1 MNRKNPPLIIG
12 FMLSLLLATVSA
24 GCSSDVD
31 ESHEQRVPV
40 SFSTSFF
47 KVSTTRSTLDN
58 IWPNNFQITI
68 SDGTG
73 KTYTYQTADNSSELA
88 SGATSSLKPVTDA
101 IYWDNPTVVFSAWAP
116 AGGTAAPASWT
127 VPADQSILDNSDPDN
142 PKGISDAAYLANDL
156 LYCPP
161 EITTFTFQQSTPIH
175 LQFHHE
181 LARIIVRIN
190 SSYTEGHEE
199 TVDEVTVTKKEVVEN
214 VAFGGNRLALSGTI
228 THSTTGANGS
238 TTWAL
243 PETKNLSITKMRP
256 LASLTNASNNV
267 YAFECIVI
275 PQANTTTTDAL
286 IDITTSGA
294 EDHTHTLVAR
304 TYTYKSAF
312 EFKSGYQY
320 TYDLA
325 ISEQGTVTLDRVKVQ
340 DWDGTVV
347 AVDNGAVIPANS
359 YPMPSTSEP
368 PSEPEPNP

>member
-1 MNRKNPPLIIG
+1 MTMNRKNNPLIIG
-12 FMLSLLLATVSA
+12 FMLSLLLAILSV
-24 GCSSDVD
+24 GCSSDID
-31 ESHEQRVPV
+31 ESQEQRVPV

-47 KVSTTRSTLDN
+47 KVSTATRSTLDN
-58 IWPNNFQITI
+58 IWPNNFQVTI

-73 KTYTYQTADNSSELA
+73 KTYTYQTADNSSTLA
-88 SGATSSLKPVTDA
+88 SGEETTLKPVTDV

-116 AGGTAAPASWT
+116 ARDILPAGWT
-127 VPADQSILDNSDPDN
+127 VPADQSILNNTDPDN
-142 PKGISDAAYLANDL
+142 ITGISDAAYLANDL

-161 EITTFTFQQSTPIH
+161 EITTFYFQQSTPIL

-190 SSYTEGHEE
+190 SNYTEGHEE
-199 TVDEVTVTKKEVVEN
+199 TVGTEKVTKKEVVEN

-228 THSTTGANGS
+228 THSTTGVKGS

-267 YAFECIVI
+267 YAFECMVI
-275 PQANTTTTDAL
+275 PQANATATDPL

-325 ISEQGTVTLDRVKVQ
+325 ISEQGTVTLDRVKVE
-340 DWDGTVV
+340 DWDATVV
-347 AVDNGAVIPANS
+347 PVNNGAVIPPNS
-359 YPMPSTSEP
+359 YPGLES
-368 PSEPEPNP
+368 NP

>member
-1 MNRKNPPLIIG
+1 MNRKNTPLIIG
-12 FMLSLLLATVSA
+12 FMLSLLLAILSV

-88 SGATSSLKPVTDA
+88 SGAASPLKPVTDI

-116 AGGTAAPASWT
+116 AGGTAAPTSWT
-127 VPADQSILDNSDPDN
+127 VPADQRT
-142 PKGISDAAYLANDL
+142 ISDADYLVNDR

-161 EITTFTFQQSTPIH
+161 EITSFTFRQSEAIH

-190 SSYTEGHEE
+190 SNYTEGHVE
-199 TVDEVTVTKKEVVEN
+199 TVNEQQVIKKEVVEN
-214 VAFGGNRLALSGTI
+214 VSFGGSRLALSGTI
-228 THSTTGANGS
+228 THSKTGVNSS
-238 TTWAL
+238 TTWTL
-243 PETKNLSITKMRP
+243 PETKNLSITSMRP

-275 PQANTTTTDAL
+275 PQANTTGTDPL

-294 EDHTHTLVAR
+294 EDHNHTLVAR

-312 EFKSGYQY
+312 EFQSGYQY

-340 DWDGTVV
+340 DWDATVSV
-347 AVDNGAVIPANS
+347 NNGAVIPPNS
-359 YPMPSTSEP
+359 YPGLES
-368 PSEPEPNP
+368 NP

>member
-1 MNRKNPPLIIG
+1 MNRKNNPLIIG
-12 FMLSLLLATVSA
+12 FMLSLLLAMLSV
-24 GCSSDVD
+24 GCSSDID
-31 ESHEQRVPV
+31 ESQEQRVPV

-101 IYWDNPTVVFSAWAP
+101 IYWDNPSVVFSAWAP
-116 AGGTAAPASWT
+116 AGGSAAPTSWD
-127 VPADQSILDNSDPDN
+127 VPADQRT
-142 PKGISDAAYLANDL
+142 ISDADYLVNDR

-161 EITTFTFQQSTPIH
+161 EITPFTFQQSTPIH

-199 TVDEVTVTKKEVVEN
+199 TVDEVKVTKKEVVEN

-228 THSTTGANGS
+228 THSTTGVNG
-238 TTWAL
+238 TTGWTL
-243 PETKNLSITKMRP
+243 SETKNLSITKMRP

-294 EDHTHTLVAR
+294 EDHTHTLVER

-312 EFKSGYQY
+312 EFQSGYQY
-320 TYDLA
+320 TYDMA

-359 YPMPSTSEP
+359 YPMPPTPEP